1 MTQYFY
7 HLPFFFFLNIGFKFT
22 YMYVDDRCDYGQGIS
37 LYVYKNVLLIYM
49 NVM

>member
-7 HLPFFFFLNIGFKFT
+7 HLPFFFLNIGFKFT